1 MKNVAMRVAWVV
13 ALVLCFCFAM
23 LCHAKTAGSSV
34 SDCSRID
41 KKKPPLFIA
50 FERADSK
57 EVLLSL
63 HNNSSCPVLIPTN
76 QLEGSLTLVRQSNRA
91 LKIERIEELRNG
103 SQVQVVYNLFNLR
116 GSKDTVIVTD
126 GCVVM
131 PRQLLSKQSILFA
144 IPLEF
149 FKKHA
154 DVGIEFSYQW
164 ENDGGSAV
172 GGEFGHYVFFR
183 NEYVPSAVVR

>member
-1 MKNVAMRVAWVV
+1 MKSVVMRLAWLV
-13 ALVLCFCFAM
+13 ALILCLCFAM
-23 LCHAKTAGSSV
+23 LTHAKKAGSSV

-57 EVLLSL
+57 EVVLRL
-63 HNNSSCPVLIPTN
+63 HNNSACPVLIPTN
-76 QLEGSLTLVRQSNRA
+76 QLEGSLALVKQSNGTLR
-91 LKIERIEELRNG
+91 IEQIEELRNG
-103 SQVQVVYNLFNLR
+103 SRVQVVYNLFNLR
-116 GSKDTVIVTD
+116 GSKDTVNVSD

-183 NEYVPSAVVR
+183 NEYLPSAVVR